1 MSLVTPLDAPTRQA
15 LTLADTL
22 LQAAQ
27 ASGLPF
33 DISQAWTLMAHS
45 HRELK
50 AFASSESCCE
60 LALRWGRVVGSV
72 DHTVDL
78 LCAASEAAVVLA
90 EALAQA
96 QTQTQTQTPTQAH
109 TGCVQK
115 ALERARAHAFEAS
128 TLAGRVADP
137 RWEATVLMRISDVF
151 NRCGDNDDAVL
162 LQTRALRLMS
172 GSLVGVPDPK
182 QLPSL
187 GRLADA

>member
-1 MSLVTPLDAPTRQA
+1 MHPCATLDEPTRQA
-15 LTLADTL
+15 LKLADTM

-45 HRELK
+45 HRDMQ
-50 AFASSESCCE
+50 AWASSETCFE
-60 LALRWGRVVGSV
+60 TALRWGRVVGSV

-90 EALAQA
+90 EAQQDESPADG
-96 QTQTQTQTPTQAH
+96 H
-109 TGCVQK
+109 T
-115 ALERARAHAFEAS
+115 ARERARSHVFEAA

-137 RWEATVLMRISDVF
+137 RWEATVLMRISDVL
-151 NRCGDNDDAVL
+151 NRCGDRDDAVL